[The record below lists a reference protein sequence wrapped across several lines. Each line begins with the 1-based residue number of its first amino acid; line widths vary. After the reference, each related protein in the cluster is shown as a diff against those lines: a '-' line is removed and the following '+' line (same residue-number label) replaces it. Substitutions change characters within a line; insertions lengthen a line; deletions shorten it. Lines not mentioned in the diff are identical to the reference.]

1 MGAFQ
6 SQPLNGRG
14 NEEETTLAVTKV
26 LLLVGVE
33 IVQVLVTHFTDSKRE
48 ELPMY
53 LCTPPSSKTMA
64 QRAFVGLRCAV
75 PRERKVAMI
84 SSRIITFIRS
94 APSC

>member
-48 ELPMY
+48 ELP
-53 LCTPPSSKTMA
+53 CTCARLQTLKRWLSELSL
-64 QRAFVGLRCAV
+64 VCAV
-75 PRERKVAMI
+75 RFPANEKL
-84 SSRIITFIRS
+84 
-94 APSC
+94 P

>member
-33 IVQVLVTHFTDSKRE
+33 IVQVLVTHFTDSKRDVPCTCARLQALKRWLS
-48 ELPMY
+48 ELS
-53 LCTPPSSKTMA
+53 L
-64 QRAFVGLRCAV
+64 VCAV
-75 PRERKVAMI
+75 RFPANEKL
-84 SSRIITFIRS
+84 
-94 APSC
+94 P